1 MLGMSENDFL
11 LAEYEAFTQS
21 FWRNEEVGEKR
32 VDFFI
37 TLATAVLA
45 AVVALLTSENIDLAP
60 INERR
65 IATAAVLAMLLFG
78 VLFFIRILHRNRVT
92 DEYKEIIKYLRKQ
105 IASNHEDLEAYKI
118 PFVRHK
124 RLLRGGLA
132 ETIALMNSILGA
144 VVIALWLGSGW
155 GWLLVAFSLPVLF
168 VVQVRIAKLD
178 RDKPQHKKAA
188 APETFRIGVGA
199 VITNDEGMVLA
210 FERKK
215 IPGAWQLPQGGI
227 DSGESYYDAVI
238 REVEE
243 ETGIKEKDLELLR
256 GEPRF
261 VAYEIPED
269 KRRHKTG
276 RGQVQRWFLFRFI
289 GSEKAITLGTDKGF
303 RDWKWMRMDELA
315 AGVVDFKEAMYQ
327 QLEEYFM
334 EELAS

>member
-1 MLGMSENDFL
+1 MSDNDFL

-45 AVVALLTSENIDLAP
+45 AVVALLTSDHIDLDP
-60 INERR
+60 IDERR

-78 VLFFIRILHRNRVT
+78 ILFYIRILHRNRVT
-92 DEYKEIIKYLRKQ
+92 DEYKDIIKYLRKRT
-105 IASNHEDLEAYKI
+105 ASNTEDLADYKI
-118 PFVRHK
+118 PFVKHK

-132 ETIALMNSILGA
+132 DTIALMNSILAA

-168 VVQVRIAKLD
+168 VIQVWIAKVD
-178 RDKPQHKKAA
+178 RDKGKQKKAA
-188 APETFRIGVGA
+188 AQETFRVGVGA

-243 ETGIKEKDLELLR
+243 ETGIKEKDLELHR
-256 GEPRF
+256 REPRF

-276 RGQVQRWFLFRFI
+276 RGQVQRWFLFRLI
-289 GSEKAITLGTDKGF
+289 GSEKAITLGTGKEF

-315 AGVVDFKEAMYQ
+315 AGVVDFKQGMYR
-327 QLEEYFM
+327 QLGEYFS
-334 EELAS
+334 EELVS